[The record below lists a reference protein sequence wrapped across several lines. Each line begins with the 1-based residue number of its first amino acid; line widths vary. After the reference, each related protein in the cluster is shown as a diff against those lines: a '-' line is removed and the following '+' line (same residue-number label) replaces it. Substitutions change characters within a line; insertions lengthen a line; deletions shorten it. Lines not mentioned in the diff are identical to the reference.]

1 MQENQANQNDKLD
14 DALND
19 LLASKVKKAEYP
31 TANIVYSST
40 THDLTIDNQP
50 YKLLENHREGF
61 DIEALK
67 QRYTSFFKRYDFI
80 VGDWAA
86 DKLRLKGF
94 YQLNPQKRG
103 QFKQIDQLNDY
114 LNEYINYG
122 APYFLIAKE
131 TAVQNYELLYQK
143 HQSADFKLEPLPT
156 KKEKEVH
163 TKTNRRRKQSQSKRK
178 KQKQHTT
185 NLKHEWN
192 MTSRKK
198 KERSKSSA
206 TSFKSKS
213 ISKKQPFVIRKSR
226 KGQSK
231 D

>member
-1 MQENQANQNDKLD
+1 MKENQANQNDKLD

-19 LLASKVKKAEYP
+19 LLTSEAKKAEYP
-31 TANIVYSST
+31 TANIVYSSI
-40 THDLTIDNQP
+40 THDLTIDNHP
-50 YKLLENHREGF
+50 YKLLENHRDGF
-61 DIEALK
+61 DVDALK

-131 TAVQNYELLYQK
+131 TAVKNYESLYEK
-143 HQSADFKLEPLPT
+143 HQSANFKLEPLPSI
-156 KKEKEVH
+156 KQKEIH
-163 TKTNRRRKQSQSKRK
+163 TKTNRRRKQIQSKRRK
-178 KQKQHTT
+178 PKQHKK
-185 NLKHEWN
+185 NIKHEWN

-198 KERSKSSA
+198 KERAKSSA
-206 TSFKSKS
+206 DSFKSKS

-226 KGQSK
+226 KGQTK